1 MAIKIERIVGPSLAQ
16 WQMAIEGMRNPMNS
30 WEKSDSS
37 FFTDPY
43 SHEVVSEI
51 GPADLGLMRK
61 LVKAGSDHRK
71 FLRMLPVMMS
81 ITAPLYWWKEN
92 DQYKVGT
99 VTNSCS
105 TMHKI
110 MDKPFEMSDFSF
122 EKLPGY
128 RNEVKQEFIE
138 WDESDFESEVWA
150 DIGYGYR
157 VSNLGRIK
165 NPYNRTLGGS
175 LHKDGYLFVTIKG
188 KQKPV
193 HRYVAEAFIENP
205 QNKPEVNHKD
215 GNKLNNSVG
224 NLEWMTSS
232 ENQKHAIE
240 HGLQPKPMNTYFGK
254 LTKEQR
260 DEIHEKWES
269 GAYKKR
275 QLAEEYGVSY
285 SCIDAILSGR
295 HPFLV
300 KRNLYKEFARP
311 AVEQLNALR
320 ENYLVSDGEDKQK
333 AWDSV
338 IQLLPSSYNQ
348 MRMYYC
354 NYEVL
359 WNMYSAR
366 KNHRLDEW
374 RTFCDTI
381 IREVPHFAEIFEIEE
396 V

>member
-1 MAIKIERIVGPSLAQ
+1 MIKIENIVGPSTAQ
-16 WQMAIEGMRNPMNS
+16 WESVILGCRNPFNS
-30 WEKSDSS
+30 WSKSDS
-37 FFTDPY
+37 FVTTA
-43 SHEVVSEI
+43 EVPEMYI
-51 GPADLGLMRK
+51 GEKDLALMRK
-61 LVKAGSDHRK
+61 LAKAGSDHRK
-71 FLRMLPVMMS
+71 YLRQLPVIMNV
-81 ITAPLYWWKEN
+81 TAPLYWWKEN

-110 MDKPFEMSDFSF
+110 MDKPFEIGDFSF

-138 WDESDFESEVWA
+138 WDESDFENEAWM

-165 NPYNRTLGGS
+165 NPHNRTLGGS
-175 LHKDGYLFVTIKG
+175 LHRDGYLFVTIKG

-193 HRYVAEAFIENP
+193 HRYVAESFIENP

-215 GNKLNNSVG
+215 GNKLNNSVE
-224 NLEWMTSS
+224 NLEWVTSS

-240 HGLQPKPMNTYFGK
+240 NGLQPKTVSTYFGK

-260 DEIHEKWES
+260 DEIQEKWES

-285 SCIDAILSGR
+285 SCIQDMLNGR
-295 HPFLV
+295 HPFLA
-300 KRNLYKEFARP
+300 KRNLYKEFAIP
-311 AVEQLNALR
+311 VVEQLNALR
-320 ENYLVSDGEDKQK
+320 ENYLVSEGEDKQI
-333 AWDSV
+333 AWDTV

-348 MRMYYC
+348 KRTLSC

-359 WNMYSAR
+359 WNMYQAR

-374 RTFCDTI
+374 HVFCDTI
-381 IREVPHFAEIFEIEE
+381 VREVPYFKEIFEIE
-396 V
+396 